1 MVHLVRLTLGAK
13 LPRHGETYQRS
24 CSYART
30 SWKRW
35 LGMKKAVKT
44 SSIVEHHLESW
55 ASCHRRTLVER
66 PIRVPKHCQKV
77 KASSCITSQ
86 QAQCGEMQPQCEKGQ
101 RQEPPS
107 STSTAPLP
115 HQQQRAIAQHCQNG
129 NMPHWGSRK
138 AMGPCTHTTHSV
150 RTVCQGII
158 RFLPGRRLGF
168 QCFKEPQWMKAVKVE
183 PFSVKRARSRSRL
196 MIVGAQRA
204 STRQTTFWLASPLWG
219 SRVCAHLFW
228 HQAQFWQAL
237 PERDLGH
244 PRHPKEVGAHYHFF
258 FKDGLRPIINYIFQS
273 SRSSLGFAGNFN
285 LSHATSEP
293 FLLSF
298 SLMSH

>member
-86 QAQCGEMQPQCEKGQ
+86 QAQCGEMQPQCEKGPHCRISSSGQ
-101 RQEPPS
+101 SPNTVKTVTCRTEVVARQWDPAH
-107 STSTAPLP
+107 TPL
-115 HQQQRAIAQHCQNG
+115 
-129 NMPHWGSRK
+129 
-138 AMGPCTHTTHSV
+138 
-150 RTVCQGII
+150 
-158 RFLPGRRLGF
+158 
-168 QCFKEPQWMKAVKVE
+168 
-183 PFSVKRARSRSRL
+183 
-196 MIVGAQRA
+196 IVFVQYARA
-204 STRQTTFWLASPLWG
+204 SFHSCL
-219 SRVCAHLFW
+219 
-228 HQAQFWQAL
+228 
-237 PERDLGH
+237 
-244 PRHPKEVGAHYHFF
+244 VG
-258 FKDGLRPIINYIFQS
+258 QS
-273 SRSSLGFAGNFN
+273 N
-285 LSHATSEP
+285 
-293 FLLSF
+293 
-298 SLMSH
+298 